1 MTRGP
6 QKLNGRGEGG
16 PGRRGPWR
24 LGGRAAMLGVR
35 LRVARES
42 GAPCERIKTLLWGLQ
57 WPQGCEKGT
66 WHSPTWNKDEA
77 WGLV

>member
-1 MTRGP
+1 
-6 QKLNGRGEGG
+6 
-16 PGRRGPWR
+16 
-24 LGGRAAMLGVR
+24 MLGVR

-42 GAPCERIKTLLWGLQ
+42 GAPCERIKTLVWGLQ